1 MMWFQRHEEPKT
13 ITDEFE
19 QVRTR
24 RRFHDLHE
32 GERSASCDVFVL
44 FLPVGHVHLL

>member
-19 QVRTR
+19 QVRAPPT
-24 RRFHDLHE
+24 LVPL
-32 GERSASCDVFVL
+32 GC
-44 FLPVGHVHLL
+44 G